1 MAKITF
7 ITTTGESITVEADSG
22 SIMELAV
29 NHTIPGIEGD
39 CGGVCSCATCHV
51 HVAPEDMD
59 KVGNASEIERDML
72 ELDDN
77 ANEYSRLGCQ
87 IPVVEALNGITL
99 KIAEKAF

>member
-7 ITTTGESITVEADSG
+7 ITQSEETITLDGNSG

-29 NHTIPGIEGD
+29 QHGVAGIDGD

-51 HVAPEDMD
+51 HVMPEFVS
-59 KVGNASEIERDML
+59 KTGEASEIEKDML

-77 ANEYSRLGCQ
+77 ANEYSRLSCQ
-87 IPVVEALNGITL
+87 IEIREELDGLIL
-99 KIAEKAF
+99 KVAN

>member
-7 ITTTGESITVEADSG
+7 ITSNGESTTLEGTSG

-29 NHTIPGIEGD
+29 QNGIRGIDGD

-51 HVAPEDMD
+51 HVTPEFMAN
-59 KVGNASEIERDML
+59 VGPASEIEKDML

-77 ANEYSRLGCQ
+77 ADEFSRLSCQ
-87 IPVVEALNGITL
+87 IQISDAIDGIVL
-99 KIAEKAF
+99 KVAK